1 MAYFT
6 TLYSGSSG
14 NCALIRSDD
23 KYLLIDM
30 GKSCRTTLTAL
41 KSLGLAV
48 SDCVGILVTHEH
60 SDHVSGLDT
69 FLKKH
74 PVPLYGCAD
83 TLDTLASRGTI
94 PPAVEA
100 IPVDG
105 QTLEIGSFTVTSFP
119 TSHDVPCC
127 GYRIRTPG
135 GRVMAFATDLGY
147 LTPVV
152 QDNLMG
158 CDLVA
163 LEANYDAFSL
173 HGGPYPYYLKVRIA
187 SDRGHLDN
195 KACAAEILDLIQD
208 GCKKFALCHLSQ
220 TNNSPELVM
229 TTVYNVLL
237 AAGIHATQF
246 CPELPIRPKK
256 GHLAIT
262 DRGSAAVR
270 HQLVELGYVKN
281 AHQTEGTSVAF
292 NLQPRSTGQW
302 LLGSSRQFDTLDP
315 AIDNAVLAR
324 MLRRAIEYVP
334 SLAERNAIR
343 TWTGFRAATPDGL
356 PIIGRHPKHEHLWLA
371 VGHEGLG
378 VTTAPATASLIA
390 ARMLGTAA
398 PIDPAPYAATRF
410 VQERTL

>member
-14 NCALIRSDD
+14 NCGLVRCGQQ
-23 KYLLIDM
+23 YLLIDM

-48 SDCVGILVTHEH
+48 SDCVGILITHEH

-74 PVPLYGCAD
+74 PIPLYGCAD

-94 PPAVEA
+94 PPAVDA

-105 QTLEIGSFTVTSFP
+105 Q
-119 TSHDVPCC
+119 
-127 GYRIRTPG
+127 
-135 GRVMAFATDLGY
+135 VMALATDLGY

-152 QDNLMG
+152 QDRLMG

-237 AAGIHATQF
+237 AAGIQPGRDVLIQTQ
-246 CPELPIRPKK
+246 
-256 GHLAIT
+256 
-262 DRGSAAVR
+262 
-270 HQLVELGYVKN
+270 
-281 AHQTEGTSVAF
+281 
-292 NLQPRSTGQW
+292 
-302 LLGSSRQFDTLDP
+302 SRNEVSP
-315 AIDNAVLAR
+315 Y
-324 MLRRAIEYVP
+324 IE
-334 SLAERNAIR
+334 
-343 TWTGFRAATPDGL
+343 F
-356 PIIGRHPKHEHLWLA
+356 
-371 VGHEGLG
+371 
-378 VTTAPATASLIA
+378 
-390 ARMLGTAA
+390 
-398 PIDPAPYAATRF
+398 
-410 VQERTL
+410 

>member
-14 NCALIRSDD
+14 NCALIRRED

-94 PPAVEA
+94 PP
-100 IPVDG
+100 
-105 QTLEIGSFTVTSFP
+105 
-119 TSHDVPCC
+119 SHDVPCC
-127 GYRIRTPG
+127 GYRIRTPE

-237 AAGIHATQF
+237 AAGIQPGRDVLIQTQ
-246 CPELPIRPKK
+246 
-256 GHLAIT
+256 
-262 DRGSAAVR
+262 S
-270 HQLVELGYVKN
+270 
-281 AHQTEGTSVAF
+281 
-292 NLQPRSTGQW
+292 RSEV
-302 LLGSSRQFDTLDP
+302 SP
-315 AIDNAVLAR
+315 Y
-324 MLRRAIEYVP
+324 IE
-334 SLAERNAIR
+334 
-343 TWTGFRAATPDGL
+343 F
-356 PIIGRHPKHEHLWLA
+356 
-371 VGHEGLG
+371 
-378 VTTAPATASLIA
+378 
-390 ARMLGTAA
+390 
-398 PIDPAPYAATRF
+398 
-410 VQERTL
+410 